1 LLEIVTQ
8 LGYISQW
15 ENELAKTAQIRARV
29 EPDLK
34 KKAEGILSTLGV
46 TPTEAI
52 RLFYRQVVLMK
63 GIPFNIRI
71 PNATTLETMDRTD
84 RGEDLRSADT
94 SEEMFD
100 ELGI

>member
-1 LLEIVTQ
+1 M
-8 LGYISQW
+8 
-15 ENELAKTAQIRARV
+15 AKTAQIRARV

-34 KKAEGILSTLGV
+34 EKAEGILSTLGV

-52 RLFYRQVVLMK
+52 RLFYRQVVLME

-71 PNATTLETMDRTD
+71 PNAATLKTMDRTD
-84 RGEDLRSADT
+84 RDEDLRSFDT